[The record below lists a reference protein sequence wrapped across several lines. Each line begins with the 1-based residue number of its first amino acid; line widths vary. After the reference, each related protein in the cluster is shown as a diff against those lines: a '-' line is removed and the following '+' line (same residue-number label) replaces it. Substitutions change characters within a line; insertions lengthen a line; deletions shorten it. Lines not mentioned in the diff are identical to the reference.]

1 MRVGPPRQ
9 LLSEE
14 FGTIPATAEQMC
26 QDRIPSDRTAGI
38 TVTMA
43 ADSADGDPA
52 ETATTDAD
60 PTDAMTTSALSRTR
74 EVTRLPNV
82 IQLVYGR
89 IYAPDRMRS
98 DLPRADRDGS
108 PVEGQSDPLPRHR
121 AHSHLVLH
129 EEQRAV
135 VEPHLGAA
143 E

>member
-14 FGTIPATAEQMC
+14 FGTIPATVERIR

-43 ADSADGDPA
+43 ADSAEDDPA

-82 IQLVYGR
+82 IRLVYGR
-89 IYAPDRMRS
+89 IYAPGRM
-98 DLPRADRDGS
+98 
-108 PVEGQSDPLPRHR
+108 
-121 AHSHLVLH
+121 
-129 EEQRAV
+129 
-135 VEPHLGAA
+135 
-143 E
+143 